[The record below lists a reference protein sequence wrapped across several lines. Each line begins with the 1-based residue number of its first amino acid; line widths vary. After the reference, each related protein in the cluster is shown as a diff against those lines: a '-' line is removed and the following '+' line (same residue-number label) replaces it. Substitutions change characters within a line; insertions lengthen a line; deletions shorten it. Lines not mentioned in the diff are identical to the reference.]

1 MKRKKLPLTPLPVIC
16 LAMFLFVG
24 MASSAGGESETF
36 KEITAPEVK
45 NMLEKEN
52 ALVVHVL
59 TELEYDAQ
67 HISGSINI
75 PVVKMKTTE
84 KLPKDKK
91 KPLIFY
97 CMGKR

>member
-1 MKRKKLPLTPLPVIC
+1 MKRKKFSLSIIC
-16 LAMFLFVG
+16 LFALLLIG
-24 MASSAGGESETF
+24 TASSAEKSEIF
-36 KEITAPEVK
+36 EEITAPEVK
-45 NMLEKEN
+45 NMLEREN

-59 TELEYDAQ
+59 TELEYNLQ

-75 PVVKMKTTE
+75 PVTKIKTTE

-91 KPLIFY
+91 RPLIFY